1 MKDITIKTIDC
12 VYRTQDVLKDLLSL
26 LEAEN
31 PSESRKLDITKTKID
46 TYDMEIDLEEDRLIF
61 RCLLPFDAD
70 KYFGTDTQG
79 NDQKWIN
86 FYTYWSPE
94 NGVTA
99 AYEIDSDDNNE
110 MFDWNLTREE
120 KKFFLQKMEECCK
133 QATGKNLNNFWNRI
147 REEEDE

>member
-94 NGVTA
+94 IVVTDA
-99 AYEIDSDDNNE
+99 
-110 MFDWNLTREE
+110 F
-120 KKFFLQKMEECCK
+120 
-133 QATGKNLNNFWNRI
+133 
-147 REEEDE
+147 